1 MRVQS
6 CDTGSQWKGKSQRE
20 PGGKRVIM
28 KGFLEEVPE
37 TTICKS
43 LRAEGIKASIPGEK
57 GKTEE

>member
-1 MRVQS
+1 MLDVN
-6 CDTGSQWKGKSQRE
+6 WVNK
-20 PGGKRVIM
+20 